1 MNVYRFIN
9 KIKMFNTQFLVKQF
23 NKSAA
28 MKTRKKTYKSNNSR
42 RLEKYIRTYHKKIL
56 KIHFHHF
63 FRTDKQGHKIKAF

>member
-28 MKTRKKTYKSNNSR
+28 MKKRKKRIKVITAGDWKS
-42 RLEKYIRTYHKKIL
+42 T
-56 KIHFHHF
+56 
-63 FRTDKQGHKIKAF
+63 